1 MVVHR
6 EKRCSNAS
14 SRGIESD
21 RSTIQFTR
29 ATQLV
34 QKVERGRLFVL
45 AFARVSPSSARR
57 PVQAA
62 TSQMLCKAHLADPRG
77 IRAQASKG
85 VCVRASCFSYGPM
98 PRLTALLRD
107 EPPATMAGA
116 RFPNSKGWPRATEKP
131 RRNGARPFHPSVSAD
146 GSDKGRGERTRISF
160 AGMPAHRV
168 RDTSAAGAIP
178 RSKDLEGEQSP
189 GRVGRW
195 RAGNG
200 ACRYGLICGA
210 TPRRWSPMEPRHG
223 RRRRQRR
230 RRVDRDCV
238 GSEHQG
244 GNGRGDTKRLRVGG
258 ILRRV

>member
-116 RFPNSKGWPRATEKP
+116 RFPSPK
-131 RRNGARPFHPSVSAD
+131 
-146 GSDKGRGERTRISF
+146 
-160 AGMPAHRV
+160 AGRV
-168 RDTSAAGAIP
+168 R
-178 RSKDLEGEQSP
+178 RRSP
-189 GRVGRW
+189 GGTERGSFTHRF
-195 RAGNG
+195 RPT
-200 ACRYGLICGA
+200 GA
-210 TPRRWSPMEPRHG
+210 TRAAANEQGFRSPG
-223 RRRRQRR
+223 
-230 RRVDRDCV
+230 
-238 GSEHQG
+238 
-244 GNGRGDTKRLRVGG
+244 
-258 ILRRV
+258 